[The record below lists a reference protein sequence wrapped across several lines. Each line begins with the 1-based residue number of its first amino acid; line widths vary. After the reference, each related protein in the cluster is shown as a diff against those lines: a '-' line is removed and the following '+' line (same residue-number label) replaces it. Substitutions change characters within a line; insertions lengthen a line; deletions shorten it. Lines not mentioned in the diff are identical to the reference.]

1 MNNSELLAR
10 LGIQFPN
17 LDRSILSLIAK
28 YSSYTELKKGAKL
41 ISEGNRHGYFY
52 LVLTGGVKSYYN
64 KDSKEVCM
72 WFSFENEIIA
82 TTSTLKDKPSK
93 ETIELIEDS
102 TFIKFQSKKV
112 IELAHTNLQLSNLLI
127 ELWSEHAIFIE
138 QRLYLM
144 QFMTSEARYKTLLDS
159 FPEIFQKVSLTDIAS
174 FLGISRETLSR
185 IRTQF
190 IL

>member
-10 LGIQFPN
+10 LAIQFPN
-17 LDRSILSLIAK
+17 LDIGPLNSIAK
-28 YSSYTELKKGAKL
+28 CSSYTEFKKGTKL
-41 ISEGNRHGYFY
+41 ISEGNRHAYFY

-82 TTSTLKDKPSK
+82 TTSTLKNNPSK

-102 TFIKFQSKKV
+102 KFIKFQSKKV

-127 ELWSEHAIFIE
+127 ELWAEHAIFIE

-144 QFMTSEARYKTLLDS
+144 QFMTSEERYKTLLDS
-159 FPEIFQKVSLTDIAS
+159 FPEIFQRVSLTDIAS

>member
-10 LGIQFPN
+10 LAIQFPN
-17 LDRSILSLIAK
+17 LDIGPLNLIAK
-28 YSSYTELKKGAKL
+28 CSSYTELKKGTKL

-64 KDSKEVCM
+64 KDSKEVCT

-127 ELWSEHAIFIE
+127 ELWAEHAIFIE

-144 QFMTSEARYKTLLDS
+144 QFMTSEERYKTLLDS
-159 FPEIFQKVSLTDIAS
+159 FPEIFQRVSLTDIAS

-185 IRTQF
+185 IRNRF